1 MKKVF
6 EDNTISIPKDHSLP
20 NTNCLLPFCLVG
32 DKRFP
37 LKTYLMR
44 PFAKRNLQNNDQRI
58 FNYRLSRARRVI
70 ENTFGILVSRW
81 RILYKPL
88 ALKLSTVEKIIQAV
102 TCLHNYI
109 ITTNLANNQY
119 LHEGSVDQEDAD
131 ETIIPGNWHNVVGE
145 NSFINPFAIVEK
157 RDHYS
162 RTYLKIYYYQYRRVE
177 DRGVSF
183 LPVVSRSTYALRLYA
198 TLFFASRGHVI
209 CGCRVDAS
217 GRRQKK

>member
-1 MKKVF
+1 VKILYIFLLLGSLNDSGIWSNTTMKKAF
-6 EDNTISIPKDHSLP
+6 EDNTISIPKDHPLP

-32 DKRFP
+32 DEGFP

-81 RILYKPL
+81 RILHKPL

-109 ITTNLANNQY
+109 ITINLANNQY
-119 LHEGSVDQEDAD
+119 LHEESVDQEDAD
-131 ETIIPGNWHNVVGE
+131 GTIIPGNWRNVVGE
-145 NSFINPFAIVEK
+145 NSFINPLRRIGANVGSVAAIRQRETS
-157 RDHYS
+157 YS
-162 RTYLKIYYYQYRRVE
+162 ILC
-177 DRGVSF
+177 F
-183 LPVVSRSTYALRLYA
+183 
-198 TLFFASRGHVI
+198 
-209 CGCRVDAS
+209 
-217 GRRQKK
+217 